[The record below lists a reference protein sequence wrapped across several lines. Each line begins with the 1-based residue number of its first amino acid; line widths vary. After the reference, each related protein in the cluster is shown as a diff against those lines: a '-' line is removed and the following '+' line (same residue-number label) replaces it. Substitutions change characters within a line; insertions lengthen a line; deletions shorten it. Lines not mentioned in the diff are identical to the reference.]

1 MENQTYKS
9 VSNTVKD
16 VDVKNRTV
24 LFHASVFGNI
34 DSDADIIQPGS
45 YLKTIQENGPAA
57 KNRVWH
63 LFNHWLDW
71 PLSKPKLLKEDLI
84 GLYCETTMPETDK
97 ANDIMKLYEAGY
109 LTEHSV
115 WIQIIKAVN
124 QTAEGRE
131 IRLIQEV
138 KLMEVS
144 SVLWGANEAA
154 QTIGIKSLAELNR
167 RIENGD
173 ALLRNGTLTDEMF
186 KRLELDLTD
195 IKAKLA
201 LLTEP
206 PQTIQ
211 KPEESNS
218 ATLEA
223 INRFKNLKIL
233 NQNGREFEKGTGFNR
248 S

>member
-34 DSDADIIQPGS
+34 DSDDDIIQPGA
-45 YLKTIQENGPAA
+45 YLKTIQENGPSA

-71 PLSKPKLLKEDLI
+71 PLSKPKLLKEDSI
-84 GLYCETTMPETDK
+84 GLYCETTMPDTDK
-97 ANDIMKLYEAGY
+97 ANDILKLYEAGY

-124 QTAEGRE
+124 QTAESRE

-173 ALLRNGTLTDEMF
+173 AILRNGTLTDEMF
-186 KRLELDLTD
+186 KRLEIDLTD

-211 KPEESNS
+211 KPVDSNS
-218 ATLEA
+218 TTLEA

-233 NQNGREFEKGTGFNR
+233 NQNGREFENGVGFNR
-248 S
+248 D

>member
-1 MENQTYKS
+1 
-9 VSNTVKD
+9 
-16 VDVKNRTV
+16 
-24 LFHASVFGNI
+24 
-34 DSDADIIQPGS
+34 
-45 YLKTIQENGPAA
+45 
-57 KNRVWH
+57 
-63 LFNHWLDW
+63 
-71 PLSKPKLLKEDLI
+71 
-84 GLYCETTMPETDK
+84 MPETDK

-206 PQTIQ
+206 PAPIQ

-233 NQNGREFEKGTGFNR
+233 NQNGREFEKGIR
-248 S
+248 PDSV